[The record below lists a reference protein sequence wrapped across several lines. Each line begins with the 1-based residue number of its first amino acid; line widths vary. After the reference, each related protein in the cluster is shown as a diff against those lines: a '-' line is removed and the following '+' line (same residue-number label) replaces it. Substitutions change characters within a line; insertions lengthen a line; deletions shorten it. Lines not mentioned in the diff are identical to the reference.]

1 MDAVD
6 PSDKPAVRNVKPD
19 MTLGTLVCGNM
30 HCNEANTSP
39 LIDVGTRLYMAPE
52 MEGSEFNAKDILL
65 GKKGPKLKAPKNSK
79 DRRIRASTKADM
91 YSLGVRKQLDEV
103 EVHAHQTPLDRL
115 LRDELQDWHRFGA
128 V

>member
-6 PSDKPAVRNVKPD
+6 PSDKPAVRNAKPD
-19 MTLGTLVCGNM
+19 MTLGTLVCDNV
-30 HCNEANTSP
+30 HCNEAYASL

-91 YSLGVRKQLDEV
+91 YSLGVRRQPDEI
-103 EVHAHQTPLDRL
+103 EDHAHQTLLDRL
-115 LRDELQDWHRFGA
+115 LRDEL
-128 V
+128 